1 MTEFEAEVIA
11 RLDRIEQALGGAL
24 QRRDGATPP
33 RAASSSGDRFVMVK
47 FGRDKGKPIYDVDD
61 LSWYRGAIARS
72 VADPAKGQYLTANQA
87 DLAAIDDEIA
97 RRAGGG
103 APAPAPAA
111 LPFPE
116 ADDVPF

>member
-1 MTEFEAEVIA
+1 MTTDEKLDQIIA
-11 RLDRIEQALGGAL
+11 RLDRIEQALAGAL
-24 QRRDGATPP
+24 QRRDGEAP
-33 RAASSSGDRFVMVK
+33 RSASSGGGSPVVK

-72 VADPAKGQYLTANQA
+72 VADPAKGKYLTANQA
-87 DLAAIDDEIA
+87 DLAAIEAEIA
-97 RRAGGG
+97 RRSGGG

-111 LPFPE
+111 LPFPD